1 MQEKNN
7 NIQPFDSILSAYI
20 NKADKDLSTSSQL
33 DKEFEL
39 VFSGDYAQQLSDEKA
54 NLLID
59 KAYSELSKDTLG
71 TVITTGILT
80 HHIEDKALISETGL
94 SISLLDDIKHDR
106 IFSNS
111 IPVRSLM
118 RLIKLLGINLSNA
131 LEAIDRTFDRL
142 ITENQLQLSLPVK
155 AQPAFRKS
163 STTRNDYGFDVH
175 RYKSDEGYLFQNREA
190 LEKYK
195 KRLEELYNEE

>member
-1 MQEKNN
+1 MQEKN
-7 NIQPFDSILSAYI
+7 NIQPFDTILSAYI
-20 NKADKDLSTSSQL
+20 NKADKDLTSSSQL
-33 DKEFEL
+33 DKEFEQ
-39 VFSGDYAQQLSDEKA
+39 VFSADYAQELSNEKA

-59 KAYSELSKDTLG
+59 KVYNELSKDTLG
-71 TVITTGILT
+71 TVIATGILA
-80 HHIEDKALISETGL
+80 HHTEEKALITETGL
-94 SISLLDDIKHDR
+94 STSLLDDIKHDR

-118 RLIKLLGINLSNA
+118 RLIKILGINLDSA

-155 AQPAFRKS
+155 AQPAFKKS
-163 STTRNDYGFDVH
+163 PISRNDYGFDVH